1 MNDLA
6 YYAALS
12 SNDLIGPKRF
22 MKIIDGFG
30 SLEPFFNL
38 SPSEQIGFLGIKSDD
53 ASARF
58 ERMPEAGQKIIDD
71 CAKKEICMVTIADGE
86 YPSPLKTITDPPY
99 ILYYYG
105 EFNLSI
111 PLVAVV
117 GTREPSAEALNINR
131 YFVSELVNYNI
142 GIVSGMA
149 RGHDTAAHE
158 AVIENNGYTI
168 AVLACGVDIVYPSS
182 NRDLYRSLRESGT
195 IVSEYPPGVRPD
207 KWRFPLR
214 NRIISGL
221 ANAVLIV
228 QAPVNSGALI
238 TAKYAET
245 QGRDVYAVPGNPMD
259 ARYGGTNQLLQRGA
273 KVAVSPEE
281 IVLDLT
287 GTKHPAVR
295 RKVTEMPALDADEM
309 QVFGILSQER
319 HVDEIAGI
327 SKIPM
332 GELNAML
339 TRLELKGVVLQYPG
353 RFYIRNL

>member
-1 MNDLA
+1 MSELA

-12 SNDLIGPKRF
+12 SNDLIGPKRYA
-22 MKIIDGFG
+22 KIMDEFG
-30 SLEPFFNL
+30 GLKPFFDL
-38 SPSEQIGFLGIKSDD
+38 PAGEQMGFLGIKSED
-53 ASARF
+53 APARF
-58 ERMPEAGQKIIDD
+58 ERMPESGEKVLAD
-71 CAKKEICMVTIADGE
+71 CAKKGIRIVTIADNE
-86 YPSPLKTITDPPY
+86 YPAPLKTIADPPY

-168 AVLACGVDIVYPSS
+168 AVLACGVDIVYPTS
-182 NRDLYRSLRESGT
+182 NRELYRTLRESGT

-221 ANAVLIV
+221 ANIVLIV

-238 TAKYAET
+238 TAKYAEA

-259 ARYGGTNQLLQRGA
+259 IRYGGTNQLIQRGA
-273 KVAVSPEE
+273 KVALSPEE

-287 GTKHPAVR
+287 GTKHPSVR
-295 RKVTEMPALDADEM
+295 RKVSEMPALEPDEM
-309 QVFGILSQER
+309 QVIDILVSET
-319 HVDEIAGI
+319 HIDEIAGMT
-327 SKIPM
+327 KIPI
-332 GELNAML
+332 GDLNALL
-339 TRLELKGVVLQYPG
+339 TRLELKGIVLQYPG